1 MRIQQSLIRN
11 LSSIILVAVLAVIV
25 AYNYFGEYCA
35 HCDGYGWDGSVYYK
49 DIVLNGWNQYTSGNI
64 SQYHTHRMLPFLIT
78 HYVMKAFSLPF
89 SPAEVMLVSS
99 IINTTL
105 LFIAVCFF
113 FGISRTMGWNRKTE
127 ALIFSFAFFN
137 FHVLKFMGY
146 CPVMTDMP
154 AFTLSMAL
162 AFFFIRKNKPGLVI
176 TGLTSILVF
185 PLLSLMAL
193 LLVCLPGKAVGEY
206 TAAPTAVKGS
216 SNKILNAMLRAAI
229 ILWLPLAFGAYIF
242 FRLYVRGVDDFRSV
256 FIARYP
262 QSEWISVAGI
272 AAYIIFYFFATKPLR
287 ADITS
292 MLRQLCSRRRIIS
305 LVLWLAGFYVIYTLP
320 TVCGFKGKFS
330 LVNEFAQICQF
341 PATDIL
347 IFIETHFIYLGLGFL
362 FLILFWPQ
370 ICHEARRYGMGAWL
384 IAVLSLIFL
393 SDIETRKIICFYIFL
408 LPLMGTALD
417 KTSLKIY
424 DIILI
429 LILQL
434 AFSAF
439 YYTIN
444 TAGITEAFA
453 TYDIDTYLQMPSQ
466 RYYMF
471 QGPWQSHDIYLQ
483 FLWIEAVLF
492 FTLYNIKEKGSRQ

>member
-49 DIVLNGWNQYTSGNI
+49 DIVLNGWDQYTSGNI

-162 AFFFIRKNKPGLVI
+162 AFFFIRKNKPGLIV

-193 LLVCLPGKAVGEY
+193 LLLCLPGKAVGDY

-216 SNKILNAMLRAAI
+216 PNKILNAMLRTAI

-292 MLRQLCSRRRIIS
+292 MLRLLCSRRRIIS
-305 LVLWLAGFYVIYTLP
+305 LALWLAGFYVI
-320 TVCGFKGKFS
+320 
-330 LVNEFAQICQF
+330 
-341 PATDIL
+341 
-347 IFIETHFIYLGLGFL
+347 
-362 FLILFWPQ
+362 
-370 ICHEARRYGMGAWL
+370 
-384 IAVLSLIFL
+384 
-393 SDIETRKIICFYIFL
+393 
-408 LPLMGTALD
+408 
-417 KTSLKIY
+417 
-424 DIILI
+424 
-429 LILQL
+429 
-434 AFSAF
+434 
-439 YYTIN
+439 
-444 TAGITEAFA
+444 
-453 TYDIDTYLQMPSQ
+453 
-466 RYYMF
+466 
-471 QGPWQSHDIYLQ
+471 
-483 FLWIEAVLF
+483 
-492 FTLYNIKEKGSRQ
+492 